1 MRARPS
7 GSSQGSRPPR
17 VYRGSRHRLR
27 RVTLRGNT
35 SWQLWALVLW
45 VLFVLFIVL
54 PWISRHEGTG
64 DTPYVPGGSVHTA
77 R

>member
-1 MRARPS
+1 
-7 GSSQGSRPPR
+7 
-17 VYRGSRHRLR
+17 
-27 RVTLRGNT
+27 LRGNG

-54 PWISRHEGTG
+54 PWISRHVERTG